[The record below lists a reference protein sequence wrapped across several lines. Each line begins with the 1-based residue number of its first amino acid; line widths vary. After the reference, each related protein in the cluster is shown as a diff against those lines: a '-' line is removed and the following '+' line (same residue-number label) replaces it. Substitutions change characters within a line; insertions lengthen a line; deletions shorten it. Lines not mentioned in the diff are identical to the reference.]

1 VLVNKVVKRVLGI
14 PVVRGDRIVLGL
26 TVVGSFGIVTPGTV
40 TRGGFEINVI
50 VIGVFVG
57 AFVVQRDVDIT
68 LPDKVFDQRFGFD
81 DLLNARQLNNFRRL
95 AIGQNDLAVF
105 GRLE

>member
-1 VLVNKVVKRVLGI
+1 MLVNKVVKRVLGI

-26 TVVGSFGIVTPGTV
+26 TVVGSFGVVTPGAM
-40 TRGGFEINVI
+40 TRGGFEVD
-50 VIGVFVG
+50 VVVVGVFVG
-57 AFVVQRDVDIT
+57 AFVVQRNVDIT

-81 DLLNARQLNNFRRL
+81 DLLNARQLNRFRRL
-95 AIGQNDLAVF
+95 AIGQDDLAVF